1 MVRNL
6 DMTALR
12 AFMTVL
18 ELGGVTRAA
27 TRLNLTQS
35 AVSMQLKRLEENLGL
50 SLLDRSGRQIKPTAA
65 GEQLSS
71 YARRLLDINDEAL
84 GRLTSNAFEGEI
96 TLGVPHDIIYPVLP
110 PVLRQFSLDF
120 PRVQV
125 RLISSYT
132 KQMKQQFANQEI
144 DVLLTTEYERPNEAE
159 TLADVALVWIGAHG
173 GNAYKNRPLRLGHE
187 AHCIFRSV
195 CQRTLD
201 DAGIA
206 WEMALDTD
214 STRSAEA
221 TIAADLAVHTMLEGT
236 SPAELQEI
244 DHGGTLPELPR
255 TYINL
260 YKSPNRNDAV
270 GQMLADMLRKA
281 YGSRA

>member
-1 MVRNL
+1 MARNL

-12 AFMTVL
+12 ALVTVL
-18 ELGGVTRAA
+18 DLGGVTRAA

-50 SLLDRSGRQIKPTAA
+50 ILLDRSGRQIKATAA
-65 GEQLSS
+65 GEQLLG

-96 TLGVPHDIIYPVLP
+96 TLGVPHDIVYPVLP

-132 KQMKQQFANQEI
+132 RQMKQQFTNQEI
-144 DVLLTTEYERPNEAE
+144 DVLLTTEYEQPVDAE
-159 TLADVALVWIGAHG
+159 TLADVPLVWIGAPNG
-173 GNAYKNRPLRLGHE
+173 TAFRNRPLRLGHE
-187 AHCIFRSV
+187 AHCIFRNV
-195 CQRTLD
+195 CQRTLE
-201 DAGIA
+201 DAGIS

-236 SPAELQEI
+236 APAELEQI
-244 DHGGTLPELPR
+244 DHGGTLPELPS

-260 YKSPNRNDAV
+260 YLSPNRNDPV
-270 GQMLADMLRKA
+270 GQHLADMLREA
-281 YGSRA
+281 YRARA